1 MFSNKKLAKAFEYAV
16 SRKSGD
22 GDVWDG
28 SMMRDIPMSQ
38 RLCVLEFSLSSD
50 GTGFF
55 ARGNQSWG
63 PITAVCLNLPPA
75 LRGKF
80 AVYISKC
87 GCTNIIYF
95 SACSYSA

>member
-38 RLCVLEFSLSSD
+38 RLCVLEFSVSSD

-63 PITAVCLNLPPA
+63 PVTAVCLNLEKPREDQPA
-75 LRGKF
+75 SGKLQSR
-80 AVYISKC
+80 IS
-87 GCTNIIYF
+87 TNF
-95 SACSYSA
+95 